1 MNVAKDQVSSR
12 QEIFNAI
19 EESRAAEVNAEL
31 EEIGSADRIEHDP
44 TPEIRKAAGKDDG
57 DEDAVVDDVADL
69 DDKAGED
76 EKEIVEE
83 KKEENKETIYDFLG
97 EDKLD
102 STKVKIKVDGV
113 EREVSIAELARGH
126 QKNAAVDKRL
136 EDAAN
141 ARRQAETVLAE
152 ANTQAERIVQEAKDS
167 SAASGDGRKKEAPSD
182 KDALRQAGELLYQ
195 GDHEGFAEKIDAEIN
210 RRVEAARAGGATV
223 DPAELAARIKTDLS
237 WDAELSAFN
246 RDHKDI
252 AADPELARMF
262 QRHLN
267 EAAKTSTTPHEA
279 IEAATEAVT
288 GWLEKV
294 SGKPLNDD
302 ADKGGLKVDREAL
315 RQRQADKAKQESV
328 RSNSSI
334 RSQSRAEPE
343 EEYNPS
349 KVVEEMKRARGQL

>member
-1 MNVAKDQVSSR
+1 MAKDQVSSR

-19 EESRAAEVNAEL
+19 EESRAAQVNAEL

-126 QKNAAVDKRL
+126 QKNTAVDKRL

-141 ARRQAETVLAE
+141 ARRQAEQVLAE
-152 ANTQAERIVQEAKDS
+152 ANTQAERIVREAKDS
-167 SAASGDGRKKEAPSD
+167 AAADGDGRKKEASSD

-210 RRVEAARAGGATV
+210 RPGSKPIYRGMPNSAHLTATT
-223 DPAELAARIKTDLS
+223 RILLPTPNS
-237 WDAELSAFN
+237 PECFSA
-246 RDHKDI
+246 
-252 AADPELARMF
+252 
-262 QRHLN
+262 
-267 EAAKTSTTPHEA
+267 T
-279 IEAATEAVT
+279 
-288 GWLEKV
+288 
-294 SGKPLNDD
+294 
-302 ADKGGLKVDREAL
+302 
-315 RQRQADKAKQESV
+315 
-328 RSNSSI
+328 
-334 RSQSRAEPE
+334 
-343 EEYNPS
+343 
-349 KVVEEMKRARGQL
+349 